1 MAPPPPTPPADLGGA
16 LQRFGLARDRM
27 RVALAKGAGMAET
40 DLDALEYL
48 EAEGPLTQR
57 QLGQRLGI
65 TSGAVTMLADRLE
78 ARGWLERRPH
88 PTDRRATMLEL
99 SARALEV
106 APAELDAYHQAV
118 RALAAAVPAEHRVV
132 IAAFLDR
139 AAEAASST
147 ADGLTGA
154 TTRARP

>member
-1 MAPPPPTPPADLGGA
+1 MASTPPDALGGA

-27 RVALAKGAGMAET
+27 RAALAKAAGMAET

-78 ARGWLERRPH
+78 AGGWILRQPH
-88 PTDRRATMLEL
+88 PTDRRATLLSL
-99 SARALEV
+99 SARALRV
-106 APAELDAYHQAV
+106 APAELDAYHDAV
-118 RALAAAVPAEHRVV
+118 RALARAVPAAQRVV

-139 AAEAASST
+139 AADAASS
-147 ADGLTGA
+147 AASSLIPE
-154 TTRARP
+154 RAPR